1 MMDAFLFCQ
10 INQSYSC
17 WYDRRNPSIAQWD
30 EPSTRIAVI
39 LLCCGGLAVLLTV
52 IFSVF
57 TCILTKQQIRQS
69 SFDNISFQAYPST
82 ITKP

>member
-1 MMDAFLFCQ
+1 MIDGFLFHQ

-17 WYDRRNPSIAQWD
+17 WYDRRNHSIAQWD
-30 EPSTRIAVI
+30 EPSIRTAVI

-52 IFSVF
+52 MFAVF